1 MTPAEKSGLIR
12 SRHELDTVRRVV
24 IKVGSAL
31 LADAASDTF
40 KTLSQEIAA
49 FMHNGIEVVLVSSG
63 AIALGWSRLGLKQRP
78 NTLPLLQASAATG
91 QTALMTQWQNHFDEA
106 EITLGQVLLTHGDM
120 RDRKR
125 YLNAKFALE
134 ALLQKGTLPVVN
146 ENDTVSVEEIRF
158 GDNDALAADVAGLLS
173 CPLLILLTRADGVM
187 TAPPEQSETAE
198 RISIIES
205 PENRQAFNLGSAN
218 ASGTGGM
225 QTKLTAAETAQQHG
239 AATVLR
245 MGESPV
251 FWRLFCAVMMLVL
264 LYQGRWRAPTK
275 HASVGS
281 AKH

>member
-134 ALLQKGTLPVVN
+134 ALLQK
-146 ENDTVSVEEIRF
+146 RY
-158 GDNDALAADVAGLLS
+158 AARG
-173 CPLLILLTRADGVM
+173 
-187 TAPPEQSETAE
+187 Q
-198 RISIIES
+198 
-205 PENRQAFNLGSAN
+205 
-218 ASGTGGM
+218 
-225 QTKLTAAETAQQHG
+225 
-239 AATVLR
+239 
-245 MGESPV
+245 
-251 FWRLFCAVMMLVL
+251 
-264 LYQGRWRAPTK
+264 
-275 HASVGS
+275 
-281 AKH
+281 